1 MGARANDQRGVT
13 LIELVMTMLVISIA
27 VAGVLGVLQ
36 QATAR
41 SADPAILAQAQAI
54 AEAYL
59 DEILQRDFADPDGV
73 EAGET
78 RATYD
83 DVDDYHALAAN
94 GCATVSAACPVAGNC
109 ACDQFGA
116 PVDAL
121 SGFTVAVS
129 VTAATLAG
137 APSRRV
143 DVSVG
148 HTRFPNLAL
157 SLAGYRTD
165 Y

>member
-1 MGARANDQRGVT
+1 MSRRRQRGVT
-13 LIELVMTMLVISIA
+13 LVELVMTMVVISLA

-36 QATAR
+36 QATAK
-41 SADPAILAQAQAI
+41 SADPAITAQAQAV
-54 AEAYL
+54 AESYL
-59 DEILQRDFADPDGV
+59 DEILQRAYADPDGV
-73 EAGET
+73 EAGEN
-78 RATYD
+78 RASYD

-94 GCATVSAACPVAGNC
+94 GCIATSAACPVPGSC

-121 SGFTVAVS
+121 SGYTVAVS
-129 VTAATLAG
+129 VTATTLAG
-137 APSRRV
+137 ATAKRV

-148 HTRFPNLAL
+148 HARFADL
-157 SLAGYRTD
+157 SLSLSGYRAD